1 LPEPVVRLERLE
13 KAYRLG
19 FVWAKRVHAVRGLDL
34 EVEEGE
40 ILGFLG
46 PNGAGKTTALKVL
59 LGLLRP
65 SGGLV
70 EVFGRPPSDPEARRL
85 VGFLPE
91 SPYFYT
97 YLQGREFLEL
107 CGRLHGLSRSEAR
120 QRADTLLER
129 VGLGGKGRLALR
141 RYSKGMLQRVGLAQA
156 LIGDPRLVILDE
168 PQSGL
173 DPMGRRQVRDLIREL
188 RDEGRT
194 VLFSSHVLADVE
206 LVCDRVALLMHGR
219 LRNVGPLAQLL
230 EPRVLTVDAVL
241 EGDPEALAVPEGV
254 HEVKREE
261 PLTHFSAT
269 GEAACQALVEAAV
282 AAGLRVVR
290 VVPRRETLE
299 DVFLRE
305 AAAEEE
311 PS

>member
-1 LPEPVVRLERLE
+1 MAVVHLEGLH

-19 FVWAKRVHAVRGLDL
+19 FVWAKRVHAVRGIDL
-34 EVEEGE
+34 QVEEGE
-40 ILGFLG
+40 VLGFLG
-46 PNGAGKTTALKVL
+46 PNGAGKTTTLKVL

-65 SGGLV
+65 SAGRV
-70 EVFGRPPSDPEARRL
+70 EVLGRSPSDPAARRQ

-107 CGRLHGLSRSEAR
+107 CGRLHGLARSEAR
-120 QRADTLLER
+120 QRAGALLER
-129 VGLGGKGRLALR
+129 VGLAGKGGLALR

-188 RDEGRT
+188 SDEGRT

-206 LVCDRVALLMHGR
+206 LVCDRVALLVQGR
-219 LRNVGPLAQLL
+219 LRSVGPLERLL
-230 EPRVLTVDAVL
+230 EPRVLTVDVAL
-241 EGDPEALAVPEGV
+241 EGEPETLVLPEGV
-254 HEVKREE
+254 TEVKREE
-261 PLTHFSAT
+261 RLTHYSAR

-305 AAAEEE
+305 AAAGEEA
-311 PS
+311 S

>member
-1 LPEPVVRLERLE
+1 MAVVHLEGLH

-19 FVWAKRVHAVRGLDL
+19 FVWAKRVHAVRGVDL
-34 EVEEGE
+34 QVEEGE
-40 ILGFLG
+40 VLGFLG
-46 PNGAGKTTALKVL
+46 PNGAGKTTTLKVL

-65 SGGLV
+65 SAGRV
-70 EVFGRPPSDPEARRL
+70 EVLGRSPSDPAARRQ

-107 CGRLHGLSRSEAR
+107 CGRLHGLARSEAR
-120 QRADTLLER
+120 QRAGALLER
-129 VGLGGKGRLALR
+129 VGLAGKGGLALR

-188 RDEGRT
+188 SDEGRT

-206 LVCDRVALLMHGR
+206 LVCDRVALLVQGR
-219 LRNVGPLAQLL
+219 LRSVGPLERLL
-230 EPRVLTVDAVL
+230 EPRVLTVDVAL
-241 EGDPEALAVPEGV
+241 EGEPETLVLPEGV
-254 HEVKREE
+254 TEVKREE
-261 PLTHFSAT
+261 RLTHYSAR

-305 AAAEEE
+305 AAAGEEA
-311 PS
+311 S